1 MSAERDDS
9 VRAAADAVSAGKAT
23 KETVDALLG
32 RPHPTADSAIERG
45 PATPEDRFAELAR
58 LTSAYMDAPEEAML
72 RRAFEFARDA
82 HAGQCRKSGEPFI
95 IHPIEVGI
103 ILADLRMD
111 AETITAA
118 LLHDTVEDTDVT
130 LDELRKKFGEDVALM
145 VDGVTKIGL
154 VPLVS
159 KEEQQAEN
167 IRKILMAMSKD
178 IRVIII
184 KLADRLHNMR
194 TLAARPPD
202 KQRKT
207 SLETMNFYAPI
218 AHRLG
223 MSDVKEEMEDI
234 AIHYLDPYGCKEVEE
249 QIALHKEERDAF
261 IDSIKKRIRERISD
275 IKPEPIIEGRVKS
288 IYSIYKKVYVKNKR
302 FDEIY
307 DIYAVRVIVQSVI
320 ECYNVL
326 GVIHDMFRPIP
337 YRFKDYIATP
347 KPNRYQSL
355 HTTVIGREGIPFEVQ
370 IRTVEMHN
378 TAQYG
383 VAAHWKYKAGISGN
397 VSGEKRFDWIRQL
410 LERQQEADDVEAIAD
425 AIKTDLS
432 PDEVFVFT
440 PKGDVVALPTGATVL
455 DFAYHIHTQVGN
467 KMTGAKVG
475 GRMVSFDYVVHTG
488 EIVEILTS
496 GSPNYGPN
504 RNWIEIAKTTE
515 AKSKIR
521 SWFKKEC
528 REENIERGREE
539 LEREFKRNNI
549 AITPELLQTSASRQR
564 LDSVDDLYAAIGY
577 GGVSMAKIVQR
588 IKEDQL
594 RNHKEQQAIQ
604 AAAENPME
612 SISENN
618 RRSRK
623 KGIIIEGME
632 NCLVKFAQCC
642 NPLPGDP
649 IIGFV
654 TRGFGVSIHKQD
666 CVNVVNNRD
675 DPENKDRWLKATWAG
690 VEDSTYRATIDVIA
704 EDRITIF
711 ADITTAIA
719 ANHIPLQEMNGH
731 HLKNGNLDLVV
742 TVEIAG
748 VEQLSN
754 VMGRIQK
761 IPGVISVERTGKQ

>member
-1 MSAERDDS
+1 MTSQTGAAGTAVKTFEQLVEKIRASEKPYDLEKITQAYKVAEKAHEGQLRTSGDPYITHPL
-9 VRAAADAVSAGKAT
+9 AVASI
-23 KETVDALLG
+23 LL
-32 RPHPTADSAIERG
+32 D
-45 PATPEDRFAELAR
+45 
-58 LTSAYMDAPEEAML
+58 YCMDT
-72 RRAFEFARDA
+72 D
-82 HAGQCRKSGEPFI
+82 
-95 IHPIEVGI
+95 
-103 ILADLRMD
+103 
-111 AETITAA
+111 TICAA

-194 TLAARPPD
+194 TLAARPPE

-675 DPENKDRWLKATWAG
+675 DPDNKDRWLKATWAG

-731 HLKNGNLDLVV
+731 HLKNGNLDLVL

>member
-1 MSAERDDS
+1 MTSQTGAAGTAVKTFEQLVEKIRASEKPYDLEKITQAYKVAEKAHEGQLRTSGDPYITHPL
-9 VRAAADAVSAGKAT
+9 AVASI
-23 KETVDALLG
+23 LL
-32 RPHPTADSAIERG
+32 D
-45 PATPEDRFAELAR
+45 
-58 LTSAYMDAPEEAML
+58 YCMDT
-72 RRAFEFARDA
+72 
-82 HAGQCRKSGEPFI
+82 EPI
-95 IHPIEVGI
+95 C
-103 ILADLRMD
+103 
-111 AETITAA
+111 AA
-118 LLHDTVEDTDVT
+118 LLPDTVEDTDVT

-194 TLAARPPD
+194 TLAARPPE

-549 AITPELLQTSASRQR
+549 AITPELLQTFASRQR

-612 SISENN
+612 RISENN

>member
-1 MSAERDDS
+1 MTSQTGAAGTAVKKFEQLVEKIRASEKPYDLEKITQAYKVAEKAHEGQLRTSGDPYITHPL
-9 VRAAADAVSAGKAT
+9 AVASI
-23 KETVDALLG
+23 LL
-32 RPHPTADSAIERG
+32 D
-45 PATPEDRFAELAR
+45 
-58 LTSAYMDAPEEAML
+58 YCMDT
-72 RRAFEFARDA
+72 D
-82 HAGQCRKSGEPFI
+82 
-95 IHPIEVGI
+95 
-103 ILADLRMD
+103 
-111 AETITAA
+111 TICAA

-194 TLAARPPD
+194 TLAARPPE

>member
-1 MSAERDDS
+1 MTSQTGAAGTAVKTFEQLVEKIRASEKPYDLEKITQAYKVAEKAHEGQLRTSGDPYITHPL
-9 VRAAADAVSAGKAT
+9 AVASI
-23 KETVDALLG
+23 LL
-32 RPHPTADSAIERG
+32 D
-45 PATPEDRFAELAR
+45 
-58 LTSAYMDAPEEAML
+58 YCMDT
-72 RRAFEFARDA
+72 D
-82 HAGQCRKSGEPFI
+82 
-95 IHPIEVGI
+95 
-103 ILADLRMD
+103 
-111 AETITAA
+111 TICAA

-194 TLAARPPD
+194 TLAARPPE

-355 HTTVIGREGIPFEVQ
+355 HTTVIGREGIPFEVL

>member
-1 MSAERDDS
+1 MTSQTGAAGTAVKTFEQLVEKIRASEKPYDLEKITQAYKVAEKAHEGQLRTSGDPYITHPL
-9 VRAAADAVSAGKAT
+9 AVASI
-23 KETVDALLG
+23 LL
-32 RPHPTADSAIERG
+32 D
-45 PATPEDRFAELAR
+45 
-58 LTSAYMDAPEEAML
+58 YCMDT
-72 RRAFEFARDA
+72 D
-82 HAGQCRKSGEPFI
+82 
-95 IHPIEVGI
+95 
-103 ILADLRMD
+103 
-111 AETITAA
+111 TICAA
-118 LLHDTVEDTDVT
+118 LLHDTVEDTYVT

-194 TLAARPPD
+194 TLAARPPE

-549 AITPELLQTSASRQR
+549 AITPELLQTFASRQR

>member
-1 MSAERDDS
+1 MTSQTGAAGTAVKTFEQLVEKIRASEKPYDLEKITQAYKVAEKAHEGQLRTSGDPYITHPL
-9 VRAAADAVSAGKAT
+9 AVASI
-23 KETVDALLG
+23 LL
-32 RPHPTADSAIERG
+32 D
-45 PATPEDRFAELAR
+45 
-58 LTSAYMDAPEEAML
+58 YCMDT
-72 RRAFEFARDA
+72 D
-82 HAGQCRKSGEPFI
+82 
-95 IHPIEVGI
+95 
-103 ILADLRMD
+103 
-111 AETITAA
+111 TICAA

-194 TLAARPPD
+194 TLAARPPE

-549 AITPELLQTSASRQR
+549 AITPELLQTAASRQR

>member
-1 MSAERDDS
+1 MTRQTGAAGTAVKTFEQLVEKIRASEKPYDLEKITQAYKVAEKAHEGQLRTSGDPYITHPL
-9 VRAAADAVSAGKAT
+9 AVASI
-23 KETVDALLG
+23 LL
-32 RPHPTADSAIERG
+32 D
-45 PATPEDRFAELAR
+45 
-58 LTSAYMDAPEEAML
+58 YCMDT
-72 RRAFEFARDA
+72 D
-82 HAGQCRKSGEPFI
+82 
-95 IHPIEVGI
+95 
-103 ILADLRMD
+103 
-111 AETITAA
+111 TICAA

-194 TLAARPPD
+194 TLAARPPE

>member
-1 MSAERDDS
+1 MKGGFCMTGSASAAGAAVITTFEQLAEKI
-9 VRAAADAVSAGKAT
+9 RASEKAYDLNKIEQAYEVAEKAHEGQLRTSGDPYITHPLAVASI
-23 KETVDALLG
+23 LL
-32 RPHPTADSAIERG
+32 D
-45 PATPEDRFAELAR
+45 
-58 LTSAYMDAPEEAML
+58 YCMDT
-72 RRAFEFARDA
+72 D
-82 HAGQCRKSGEPFI
+82 
-95 IHPIEVGI
+95 
-103 ILADLRMD
+103 
-111 AETITAA
+111 TICAA
-118 LLHDTVEDTDVT
+118 LLHDVVEDTPVT
-130 LDELRKKFGEDVALM
+130 LDELRKKFGDDVALL

-154 VPLVS
+154 VPLNS
-159 KEEQQAEN
+159 KEEQHAEN

-194 TLAARPPD
+194 TLGARPPQ

-261 IDSIKKRIRERISD
+261 IDSIKKRIRERITD

-383 VAAHWKYKAGISGN
+383 VAAHWKYKAGLSGN

-410 LERQQEADDVEAIAD
+410 LERQQEADDVEAITD
-425 AIKTDLS
+425 AIKTDLA
-432 PDEVFVFT
+432 PDEVFAFT
-440 PKGDVVALPTGATVL
+440 PKGDVIALPMGATVI
-455 DFAYHIHTQVGN
+455 DFAYSIHTQVGN

-475 GRMVSFDYVVHTG
+475 GRMVSFDYEVKTG
-488 EIVEILTS
+488 DIVEILTS

-504 RNWIEIAKTTE
+504 RNWLEIAKTTE

-528 REENIERGREE
+528 RDENIVRGKEE
-539 LEREFKRNNI
+539 LEHEFKRNGI
-549 AITPELLQTSASRQR
+549 AIEQELLQSTAQRQR
-564 LDSVDDLYAAIGY
+564 LGSVDDLYAAIGY
-577 GGVSMAKIVQR
+577 GGVSLSKIIQR
-588 IKEDQL
+588 IKEEQL
-594 RNHKEQQAIQ
+594 RSHKEQQAVQ
-604 AAAENPME
+604 TAAAADPQENIAE
-612 SISENN
+612 TN

-623 KGIIIEGME
+623 KGIIVEGVD

-666 CVNVVNNRD
+666 CINVINNMD
-675 DPENKDRWLKATWAG
+675 NPDNKDRWIKASWAG
-690 VEDSTYRATIDVIA
+690 VDDSTYRATIDVVA

-719 ANHIPLQEMNGH
+719 TNHIPLQELNAH
-731 HLKNGNLDLVV
+731 HLKNGNMSLIV

-748 VEQLSN
+748 MEQLSN
-754 VMGRIQK
+754 VMGRLQK

>member
-1 MSAERDDS
+1 MTSQTGAAGTAVKTFEQLVEKIRASEKPYDLEKITQAYKVAEKAHEGQLRTSGDPYITHPL
-9 VRAAADAVSAGKAT
+9 AVASI
-23 KETVDALLG
+23 LL
-32 RPHPTADSAIERG
+32 D
-45 PATPEDRFAELAR
+45 
-58 LTSAYMDAPEEAML
+58 YCMDT
-72 RRAFEFARDA
+72 D
-82 HAGQCRKSGEPFI
+82 
-95 IHPIEVGI
+95 
-103 ILADLRMD
+103 
-111 AETITAA
+111 TICAA

-194 TLAARPPD
+194 TLAARPPE

-432 PDEVFVFT
+432 PEEVFVFT

>member
-1 MSAERDDS
+1 MTSQTGAAVKTFEQLVEKIRASEKPYDLEKITQAYKVAEKAHEGQLRTSGDPYITHPL
-9 VRAAADAVSAGKAT
+9 AVASI
-23 KETVDALLG
+23 LL
-32 RPHPTADSAIERG
+32 D
-45 PATPEDRFAELAR
+45 
-58 LTSAYMDAPEEAML
+58 YCMDT
-72 RRAFEFARDA
+72 D
-82 HAGQCRKSGEPFI
+82 
-95 IHPIEVGI
+95 
-103 ILADLRMD
+103 
-111 AETITAA
+111 TICAA

-184 KLADRLHNMR
+184 KLADRLHNIR

-564 LDSVDDLYAAIGY
+564 LIGY

-675 DPENKDRWLKATWAG
+675 DPDNKDRWLKATWAG

>member
-1 MSAERDDS
+1 MTSQTGAAGTAVKTFEQLVEKIRASEKPYDLEKITQAYKVAEKAHEGQLRTSGDPYITHPL
-9 VRAAADAVSAGKAT
+9 AVASI
-23 KETVDALLG
+23 LL
-32 RPHPTADSAIERG
+32 D
-45 PATPEDRFAELAR
+45 
-58 LTSAYMDAPEEAML
+58 YCMDT
-72 RRAFEFARDA
+72 D
-82 HAGQCRKSGEPFI
+82 
-95 IHPIEVGI
+95 
-103 ILADLRMD
+103 
-111 AETITAA
+111 TICAA

-194 TLAARPPD
+194 TLAARPPE

-261 IDSIKKRIRERISD
+261 IDSIKMRIRERISD

>member
-1 MSAERDDS
+1 MTSQTG
-9 VRAAADAVSAGKAT
+9 AADTAVKTFEQLVEKIRASEKPYDLEKITQAYKVAEKAHEGQLRT
-23 KETVDALLG
+23 SGDPYITHPLAVASILL
-32 RPHPTADSAIERG
+32 D
-45 PATPEDRFAELAR
+45 
-58 LTSAYMDAPEEAML
+58 YCMDT
-72 RRAFEFARDA
+72 D
-82 HAGQCRKSGEPFI
+82 
-95 IHPIEVGI
+95 
-103 ILADLRMD
+103 
-111 AETITAA
+111 TICAA

-194 TLAARPPD
+194 TLAARPPE

>member
-1 MSAERDDS
+1 MTSQTGAAGTAVKTFEQLVEKIRASEKPYDLEKITQAYKVAEKAHEGQLRTSGDPYITHPL
-9 VRAAADAVSAGKAT
+9 AVASI
-23 KETVDALLG
+23 LL
-32 RPHPTADSAIERG
+32 D
-45 PATPEDRFAELAR
+45 
-58 LTSAYMDAPEEAML
+58 YCMDT
-72 RRAFEFARDA
+72 D
-82 HAGQCRKSGEPFI
+82 
-95 IHPIEVGI
+95 
-103 ILADLRMD
+103 
-111 AETITAA
+111 TICAA

>member
-1 MSAERDDS
+1 MTSQTGAAGTAVKTFEQLVEKIRASEKPYDLEKITQAYKVAEKAHEGQLRTSGDPYITHPL
-9 VRAAADAVSAGKAT
+9 AVASI
-23 KETVDALLG
+23 LL
-32 RPHPTADSAIERG
+32 D
-45 PATPEDRFAELAR
+45 
-58 LTSAYMDAPEEAML
+58 YCMDT
-72 RRAFEFARDA
+72 D
-82 HAGQCRKSGEPFI
+82 
-95 IHPIEVGI
+95 
-103 ILADLRMD
+103 
-111 AETITAA
+111 TICAA

-642 NPLPGDP
+642 NPLPGAP

-675 DPENKDRWLKATWAG
+675 DPDNKDRWLKATWAG

>member
-1 MSAERDDS
+1 MTGSAS
-9 VRAAADAVSAGKAT
+9 SGAAGA
-23 KETVDALLG
+23 
-32 RPHPTADSAIERG
+32 PAI
-45 PATPEDRFAELAR
+45 T
-58 LTSAYMDAPEEAML
+58 T
-72 RRAFEFARDA
+72 FE
-82 HAGQCRKSGEPFI
+82 Q
-95 IHPIEVGI
+95 
-103 ILADLRMD
+103 LADKIKASEKAYDLNKIEQAYEVAEKAHEGQLRTSGDPYITHPLAVASILLDYCMD
-111 AETITAA
+111 TDTICAA
-118 LLHDTVEDTDVT
+118 LLHDVVEDTPVS
-130 LDELRKKFGEDVALM
+130 LDELRKKFGDDVALL

-154 VPLVS
+154 VPLNS
-159 KEEQQAEN
+159 KEEQHAEN

-194 TLAARPPD
+194 TLGARPPQ

-261 IDSIKKRIRERISD
+261 IDSIKKRIRERITD

-410 LERQQEADDVEAIAD
+410 LERQQEADDVEAITD
-425 AIKTDLS
+425 AIKTDLA
-432 PDEVFVFT
+432 PDEVFAFT
-440 PKGDVVALPTGATVL
+440 PKGDVIALPVGATVI
-455 DFAYHIHTQVGN
+455 DFAYSIHTQVGN

-475 GRMVSFDYVVHTG
+475 GRMVSFDYEVKTG
-488 EIVEILTS
+488 DIVEILTS

-504 RNWIEIAKTTE
+504 RNWLEIAKTTE

-528 REENIERGREE
+528 RDENIVRGKEE
-539 LEREFKRNNI
+539 LEHEFKRNNI
-549 AITPELLQTSASRQR
+549 AIEPELLQSTAQRQR
-564 LDSVDDLYAAIGY
+564 LGSVDDLYAAIGY
-577 GGVSMAKIVQR
+577 GGVSLSKIIQR
-588 IKEDQL
+588 IKEEQL
-594 RNHKEQQAIQ
+594 RNHKEQQAVQ
-604 AAAENPME
+604 TAAAADPQENIAE
-612 SISENN
+612 TN
-618 RRSRK
+618 RRSRQ
-623 KGIIIEGME
+623 KGIIIEGVD

-666 CVNVVNNRD
+666 CINVINNMD
-675 DPENKDRWLKATWAG
+675 NPDNKDRWIKASWAG
-690 VEDSTYRATIDVIA
+690 VDDSTYRATIDVVA

-719 ANHIPLQEMNGH
+719 TNHIPLQELNAH
-731 HLKNGNLDLVV
+731 HLKNGNMSLMV

-748 VEQLSN
+748 MEQLSN
-754 VMGRIQK
+754 VMGRLQK

>member
-1 MSAERDDS
+1 MTSQTGAAGTAVKTFEQLVEKIRASEKPYDLEKITQAYKVAEKAHEGQLRTSGDPYITHPL
-9 VRAAADAVSAGKAT
+9 AVASI
-23 KETVDALLG
+23 LL
-32 RPHPTADSAIERG
+32 D
-45 PATPEDRFAELAR
+45 
-58 LTSAYMDAPEEAML
+58 YCMDT
-72 RRAFEFARDA
+72 D
-82 HAGQCRKSGEPFI
+82 
-95 IHPIEVGI
+95 
-103 ILADLRMD
+103 
-111 AETITAA
+111 TICAA

-194 TLAARPPD
+194 TLAARPPE

-675 DPENKDRWLKATWAG
+675 DPDNKDRWLKATWAG

-719 ANHIPLQEMNGH
+719 ANYIPLQEMNGH

>member
-1 MSAERDDS
+1 MTSQTGAAGTAVKTFEQLVEKIRASEKPYDLEKITQAYKVAEKAHEGQLRTSGDPYITHPL
-9 VRAAADAVSAGKAT
+9 AVASI
-23 KETVDALLG
+23 LL
-32 RPHPTADSAIERG
+32 D
-45 PATPEDRFAELAR
+45 
-58 LTSAYMDAPEEAML
+58 YCMDT
-72 RRAFEFARDA
+72 D
-82 HAGQCRKSGEPFI
+82 
-95 IHPIEVGI
+95 
-103 ILADLRMD
+103 
-111 AETITAA
+111 TICAA

-528 REENIERGREE
+528 REENIEHGREE

-675 DPENKDRWLKATWAG
+675 DPDNKDRWLKATWAG

>member
-1 MSAERDDS
+1 MTSQTGAAGTAVKTFEQLVEKIRASEKPYDLEKITQAYKVAEKAHEGQLRTSGDPYITHPL
-9 VRAAADAVSAGKAT
+9 AVASI
-23 KETVDALLG
+23 LL
-32 RPHPTADSAIERG
+32 D
-45 PATPEDRFAELAR
+45 
-58 LTSAYMDAPEEAML
+58 YCMDT
-72 RRAFEFARDA
+72 D
-82 HAGQCRKSGEPFI
+82 
-95 IHPIEVGI
+95 
-103 ILADLRMD
+103 
-111 AETITAA
+111 TICAA

-194 TLAARPPD
+194 TLAARPPE

-261 IDSIKKRIRERISD
+261 IDSIKKRIRERIAD

>member
-1 MSAERDDS
+1 MTSQTGAAGTAVKTFEQLVEKIRASEKPYDLEKITQAYKVAEKAHEGQLRTSGDPYITHPL
-9 VRAAADAVSAGKAT
+9 AVASI
-23 KETVDALLG
+23 LL
-32 RPHPTADSAIERG
+32 D
-45 PATPEDRFAELAR
+45 
-58 LTSAYMDAPEEAML
+58 YCMDT
-72 RRAFEFARDA
+72 D
-82 HAGQCRKSGEPFI
+82 
-95 IHPIEVGI
+95 
-103 ILADLRMD
+103 
-111 AETITAA
+111 TICAA

-194 TLAARPPD
+194 TLAARPPE

-690 VEDSTYRATIDVIA
+690 VEYSTYRATIDVIA